1 MLGEGVIIAVS
12 FAYMAV
18 LFGIAYYGDKR
29 ADEKRSIIN
38 NPYIYSLSI
47 AVYCTAWTFYGSV
60 GRAASTGAGFLPI
73 YLGPTLMAA
82 LWWLVL
88 RKIIRIAKTY
98 RITSIADFIGSRYG
112 KSALLTGLV
121 TVIAVIGILPYI
133 SLQLKAVA
141 TSFFIINQYPDLV
154 MPSQQLDQAFWKDS
168 AFYIAML
175 LAAFTILFG
184 TRHIDVS
191 EHHEGMVAAIAF
203 ESVVKLCAFL
213 AVGVFVTYSAF
224 DGPADLFRQALEVP
238 ELAQLMQFS
247 ALPGTYANWFALTI
261 LSMLA
266 VFLLPRQFQVTVVEN
281 TDERHILKASW
292 LFPLYLLIINIFVL
306 PLAFGGHLLFTDN
319 AVDPDTYVLT
329 IPMALNNEWLTL
341 FVFIG
346 GLSAATGMVIVA
358 TIALSTMISNELI
371 MPVLLRNRRLGL
383 SQRSDLTGII
393 SAIRRGAIIVIL
405 LLGYL
410 YFKLIG
416 ESYALVTIG
425 LVSFAAAAQ
434 FAPSILF
441 GIFWKGA
448 TRKGAL
454 AGLIAGFVIWTYT
467 LLLPAL
473 SQSGWLPQ
481 QFIDAGL
488 FGISVLKPYALF
500 GLEGLDP
507 ITHAVFW
514 SLPANTLLLVMV
526 SLLSRP
532 EPLEQLQARAF
543 VDIYERERISTR
555 QSDIWSGNVRISELE
570 ELVARFLGKQAASSS
585 FKNFARQRGF
595 ELAENKV
602 VEPHMQLAS
611 HAESILAG
619 AIGASSARVMVSNLF
634 GGGSISIDDVM
645 EILSET
651 SQVMEYSH
659 QLEKQ
664 TKKLKATSMELRAA
678 NKRLLELDHLKDEF
692 VSTVSH
698 ELRTPL
704 TSIRA
709 FSEILLDTPDLDQQE
724 RENFLQII
732 VKESERLTR
741 LINDVLDMAKVESG
755 QMDWNIESVRA
766 DSLITDAVNAVYQ
779 LYQKRNIDLA
789 SDIPAATVMLHVDRD
804 RILQV
809 LINMLSNAAKF
820 CEPDTGKVEIGLQVK
835 SNQVEFYV
843 TDNGPGIDA
852 ENKSLVFEKFHQVN
866 DQQTGKPKGT
876 GLGLAISRLIVEH
889 HDGRIWVDSEPGRG
903 SSFRF
908 TLPSMQASGPVS

>member
-1 MLGEGVIIAVS
+1 MLSEGAIIAIS
-12 FAYMAV
+12 FSYMAV
-18 LFGIAYYGDKR
+18 LFAIAYFGDKR

-60 GRAASTGAGFLPI
+60 GRAASTGVGFLPI

-112 KSALLTGLV
+112 KSAQLTGIV
-121 TVIAVIGILPYI
+121 TIIAVIGILPYI

-141 TSFFIINQYPDLV
+141 TSFFIIAQYPELV

-191 EHHEGMVAAIAF
+191 EQHEGMVAAIAF
-203 ESVVKLCAFL
+203 ESVIKLCAFL
-213 AVGVFVTYSAF
+213 AVGFFVTFTVF
-224 DGPADLFRQALEVP
+224 DGPANLFQQALEVP
-238 ELAQLMQFS
+238 ALAELMQMH
-247 ALPGTYANWFALTI
+247 AQPGTYANWFALMI

-266 VFLLPRQFQVTVVEN
+266 IFLLPRQFQVTVVEN
-281 TDERHILKASW
+281 TDERHILTASW
-292 LFPLYLLIINIFVL
+292 LFPLYLLVINIFVL
-306 PLAFGGHLLFTDN
+306 PLAFGGLLLFPDN
-319 AVDPDTYVLT
+319 SVDPDTFVLT
-329 IPMALNNEWLTL
+329 IPMALKHEWLTL

-371 MPVLLRNRRLGL
+371 MPVILRNHLFGL
-383 SQRSDLTGII
+383 TRRSDLTGII
-393 SAIRRGAIIVIL
+393 LAIRRWAIVVIL
-405 LLGYL
+405 LLAYL

-434 FAPSILF
+434 FAPAILI

-454 AGLIAGFVIWTYT
+454 AGLAAGFVIWAYT
-467 LLLPAL
+467 LLLPAF
-473 SQSGWLPQ
+473 SQSGWLPLS
-481 QFIDAGL
+481 FIESGL
-488 FGISVLKPYALF
+488 LGFEMLKPYALF
-500 GLEGLDP
+500 GLQGLDP

-514 SLPANTLLLVMV
+514 SLPANILLLIVV
-526 SLLSRP
+526 SLLSHP

-543 VDIYERERISTR
+543 VDVYEQNRHTATR
-555 QSDIWSGNVRISELE
+555 TDIWSGNVQISELE
-570 ELVARFLGKQAASSS
+570 ELVARFVGKNAARQS
-585 FKNFARQRGF
+585 FENFARFRGF
-595 ELAENKV
+595 DLAEYKV
-602 VEPHMQLAS
+602 AESHLHLAS
-611 HAESILAG
+611 HAESVLAG
-619 AIGASSARVMVSNLF
+619 AIGASSARVMISNLF
-634 GGGSISIDDVM
+634 GSGSISIDDVM

-659 QLEKQ
+659 KLEKQ
-664 TKKLKATSMELRAA
+664 TAKLQATSEKLRQA
-678 NKRLLELDHLKDEF
+678 NKRLTELDQMKDEF

-709 FSEILLDTPDLDQQE
+709 FSEILLDTPDLDPEE
-724 RENFLQII
+724 RQKFLQII

-755 QMDWNIESVRA
+755 RMDWNIETTHA
-766 DSLITDAVNAVYQ
+766 DLLVTDAVNAVYQ
-779 LYQKRNIDLA
+779 LYQKRNIKLDTQ
-789 SDIPAATVMLHVDRD
+789 IPDKSIQLEVDRD

-809 LINMLSNAAKF
+809 LINMLSNSAKF
-820 CEPDTGKVEIGLQVK
+820 CEPDTGEVEIGFKVK
-835 SNQVEFYV
+835 TEFIEFYV
-843 TDNGPGIDA
+843 DDNGPGIDD
-852 ENKSLVFEKFHQVN
+852 ENQTLVFEKFHQVS
-866 DQQTGKPKGT
+866 DQQSGKPKGT
-876 GLGLAISRLIVEH
+876 GLGLAISKLIVEH
-889 HDGRIWVDSEPGRG
+889 HKGRIWLESQPGKG
-903 SSFRF
+903 CSFRF
-908 TLPSMQASGPVS
+908 TLPH

>member
-1 MLGEGVIIAVS
+1 MLSEGAIITIS
-12 FAYMAV
+12 FAYMAI
-18 LFGIAYYGDKR
+18 LFGIAYFGDKR
-29 ADEKRSIIN
+29 ADEKRSIID

-88 RKIIRIAKTY
+88 RKIIRIAKVY

-112 KSALLTGLV
+112 KSAQLTGIV
-121 TVIAVIGILPYI
+121 TVIAVVGILPYI

-141 TSFFIINQYPDLV
+141 TSYHIINQYPQLV
-154 MPSQQLDQAFWKDS
+154 MPTQELDEAFWKDS

-191 EHHEGMVAAIAF
+191 EQHEGMVAAIAF

-213 AVGVFVTYSAF
+213 AVGFFVTYTVF
-224 DGPADLFRQALEVP
+224 DGPVNLFQQALEVP
-238 ELAQLMQFS
+238 ALAELMQIS

-266 VFLLPRQFQVTVVEN
+266 IFLLPRQFQVTVVEN
-281 TDERHILKASW
+281 TDESHILTASW
-292 LFPLYLLIINIFVL
+292 LFPLYLLVINIFVL
-306 PLAFGGHLLFTDN
+306 PLAFGGLLLFPDN
-319 AVDPDTYVLT
+319 SVDPDTYVLT
-329 IPMALNNEWLTL
+329 IPMALKNEFLTL

-371 MPVLLRNRRLGL
+371 MPVILRNHLFGL
-383 SQRSDLTGII
+383 TKRSDLTGII
-393 SAIRRGAIIVIL
+393 KSIRRGAIIVIL

-434 FAPSILF
+434 FAPSILL

-448 TRKGAL
+448 TRTGAL
-454 AGLIAGFVIWTYT
+454 TGLLAGFVIWAYT
-467 LLLPAL
+467 LLLPAF

-481 QFIDAGL
+481 SFIDAGL
-488 FGISVLKPYALF
+488 FGFAMLKPYALF

-514 SLPANTLLLVMV
+514 SLPANFLLMV
-526 SLLSRP
+526 VVSMLSRP

-543 VDIYERERISTR
+543 VDIYK
-555 QSDIWSGNVRISELE
+555 QSKLSARHTDIWSGDVSISELE
-570 ELVARFLGKQAASSS
+570 ELVARFVGKNAARSS
-585 FKNFARQRGF
+585 FESFARYRGF
-595 ELAENKV
+595 DLADYEV
-602 VEPHMQLAS
+602 AEPHLHLAS
-611 HAESILAG
+611 HAESVLAG
-619 AIGASSARVMVSNLF
+619 AIGASSARVMISNLF

-659 QLEKQ
+659 KLEKQ
-664 TKKLKATSMELRAA
+664 TKKLQATSKELREA

-709 FSEILLDTPDLDQQE
+709 FSEILLNTPDLDQQE
-724 RENFLQII
+724 REKFLQII

-755 QMDWNIESVRA
+755 RMDWKIESVQA
-766 DSLITDAVNAVYQ
+766 GMLIADAVNAVYQ
-779 LYQKRNIDLA
+779 LYQERHIKLEKHVPDDSISLE
-789 SDIPAATVMLHVDRD
+789 VDRD

-809 LINMLSNAAKF
+809 LINMLSNSAKF
-820 CEPDTGKVEIGLQVK
+820 CDSDSGEVKIGFEVKPDLL
-835 SNQVEFYV
+835 EFYV
-843 TDNGPGIDA
+843 DDNGPGIDQA
-852 ENKSLVFEKFHQVN
+852 NQALIFEKFHQVT
-866 DQQTGKPKGT
+866 DQQSGKPKGS
-876 GLGLAISRLIVEH
+876 GLGLAISKLIVEH
-889 HDGRIWVDSEPGRG
+889 HNGHIWVESVPGKG
-903 SSFRF
+903 CSFRF
-908 TLPSMQASGPVS
+908 TLPRQNGVGP

>member
-1 MLGEGVIIAVS
+1 MLSEGVIIVIS
-12 FAYMAV
+12 FAYMGV
-18 LFGIAYYGDKR
+18 LFAIAYFGDKR

-60 GRAASTGAGFLPI
+60 GRAANTGAGFLPI

-88 RKIIRIAKTY
+88 RKIIRIAKTH

-112 KSALLTGLV
+112 KSGLLAGLV

-141 TSFFIINQYPDLV
+141 TSFFIINQYPELV
-154 MPSQQLDQAFWKDS
+154 MPSQQVDQAFWKDS

-191 EHHEGMVAAIAF
+191 EQHEGMVAAIAF
-203 ESVVKLCAFL
+203 ESVVKLFAFL
-213 AVGVFVTYSAF
+213 AVGYFVTYSVF
-224 DGPADLFRQALEVP
+224 DGPANLFEQALDVP
-238 ELAQLMQFS
+238 ALAELMQVS
-247 ALPGTYANWFALTI
+247 AVPGSYANWFSLTI

-266 VFLLPRQFQVTVVEN
+266 IFLLPRQFQVTVVEN
-281 TDERHILKASW
+281 TDERHILKACW
-292 LFPLYLLIINIFVL
+292 LFPLYLLVINIFVL
-306 PLAFGGHLLFTDN
+306 PLAFGGLLLFPDN
-319 AVDPDTYVLT
+319 SVDPDTFVLT

-371 MPVLLRNRRLGL
+371 MPAILRNHLFGL
-383 SQRSDLTGII
+383 TKRSDLTGII
-393 SAIRRGAIIVIL
+393 LAIRRGAIIIIL

-454 AGLIAGFVIWTYT
+454 AGLIAGFVIWAYT
-467 LLLPAL
+467 LLLPAF

-481 QFIDAGL
+481 SFIEVGL
-488 FGISVLKPYALF
+488 FNISVLNPYALF

-514 SLPANTLLLVMV
+514 SLPANVLLLVVV
-526 SLLSRP
+526 SLLTQP

-543 VDIYERERISTR
+543 VNIYEQGAQKTART
-555 QSDIWSGNVRISELE
+555 DIWSGNVKISELE
-570 ELVARFLGKQAASSS
+570 ELVARFLGKRAARLS
-585 FKNFARQRGF
+585 FENFAHYRGF
-595 ELAENKV
+595 DLDNYKV
-602 VEPHMQLAS
+602 AEPHLHLAS
-611 HAESILAG
+611 HAESVLAG
-619 AIGASSARVMVSNLF
+619 AIGSSSARVMISNLF
-634 GGGSISIDDVM
+634 GGGTISIDDVM

-659 QLEKQ
+659 KLEKQ
-664 TKKLKATSMELRAA
+664 TKKLQATSRELRAA
-678 NKRLLELDHLKDEF
+678 NERLTELDHLKDEF

-709 FSEILLDTPDLDQQE
+709 FSEILLNTPDLDQQE
-724 RENFLQII
+724 REKFLRII

-755 QMDWNIESVRA
+755 RMDWNIELTEA
-766 DSLITDAVNAVYQ
+766 DTIVTDAVNAVYQ
-779 LYQKRNIDLA
+779 LYQERKIKLEKQ
-789 SDIPAATVMLHVDRD
+789 IPAESISLEVDKD

-809 LINMLSNAAKF
+809 LINILSNSAKF
-820 CEPDTGKVEIGLQVK
+820 CESETGKVKVGIKLRPDLL
-835 SNQVEFYV
+835 EFYV
-843 TDNGPGIDA
+843 DDNGPGIDH
-852 ENKSLVFEKFHQVN
+852 ENQALIFEKFHQVS
-866 DQQTGKPKGT
+866 DQQSGKPKGS
-876 GLGLAISRLIVEH
+876 GLGLAISKLIIEH
-889 HDGRIWVDSEPGRG
+889 HNGRIWVESEPGNG
-903 SSFRF
+903 CSFRF
-908 TLPSMQASGPVS
+908 TLPRQK